1 MPSKDAEALAELAR
15 LCGEVRA
22 SLSEPD
28 HKRLRVLL
36 DMILID
42 LAREGFCA
50 RADVPHEPAG
60 EPDALQP
67 HKSL

>member
-1 MPSKDAEALAELAR
+1 MPSQDAEALAELAR

-22 SLSEPD
+22 NLSEPGYQ
-28 HKRLRVLL
+28 RLRVLL

-50 RADVPHEPAG
+50 QADVRG
-60 EPDALQP
+60 EPEPSGPQ
-67 HKSL
+67 KSL